1 MAGIADPS
9 GFGFLTNLFSNV
21 GGQAQNMLNYRRPTG
36 LKTLQ
41 KSEGQIE
48 QGVPQA
54 LPGGGLLDQGIT
66 GQQAKELLPSEELP
80 LFQEKRGFDL
90 GLAGTEAGAANL
102 GAQTDVLGQQYRA
115 GLASIIGPLLQ
126 RLGITTPGTSGL
138 ATGGGGFLMK
148 LLGGS
153 I

>member
-1 MAGIADPS
+1 MAISDPS

-21 GGQAQNMLNYRRPTG
+21 GGQAQNMLNYRNPTG
-36 LKTLQ
+36 LKTMRKTQ
-41 KSEGQIE
+41 GQID
-48 QGVPQA
+48 QGVPTV
-54 LPGGGLLDQGIT
+54 LPGGGLLDTGIT
-66 GQQAKELLPSEELP
+66 SQQARELQPSEELP

-102 GAQTDVLGQQYRA
+102 GAETQGLGQQYRQ

-126 RLGITTPGTSGL
+126 RLGISGP
-138 ATGGGGFLMK
+138 ATQASTGAGGFLLK
-148 LLGGS
+148 LLSGGS